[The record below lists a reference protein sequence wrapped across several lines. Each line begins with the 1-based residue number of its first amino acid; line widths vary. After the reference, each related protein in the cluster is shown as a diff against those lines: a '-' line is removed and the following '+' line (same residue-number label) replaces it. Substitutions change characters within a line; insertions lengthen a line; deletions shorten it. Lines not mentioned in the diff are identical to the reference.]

1 MYCPK
6 CKSEYRDGFT
16 TCSDC
21 KIKLV
26 DQLPID
32 PEEEIENLE
41 KADDLEEFEE
51 FGQFERFNNTKTML
65 LETASNE
72 IDAGLIMNLLRNND
86 IPCYKQSKGAG
97 GYLNIYMGYSVFGEE
112 IYVAEQDYQR
122 AKALLNDLSPDS
134 GLLEDENLAKE
145 NIEDTDVEE
154 AYHIPFY
161 KKPQV
166 IARIIIIGYLATM
179 LVAMILNKFF

>member
-16 TCSDC
+16 ICSDC

-26 DQLPID
+26 DQLPKD
-32 PEEEIENLE
+32 PKEEIENLE
-41 KADDLEEFEE
+41 KADDLEE